1 MASRDYYDVLGVSPD
16 ADQSDI
22 KKAYKKL
29 ALKYHPDRNDSPD
42 AALRFQEVYE
52 AYEVL
57 KNVAKRPEQVPAHLR
72 YDFLKTDSVRSRARN
87 LTREE
92 VQDLQASE
100 MFERTVLNLDDLLQD
115 MKNMGSTLKERQREL
130 KKAVKNAKLNE
141 QQLLDQMLKMSE
153 EMRNETKTN

>member
-1 MASRDYYDVLGVSPD
+1 MSNHYKTLGLEPTAS
-16 ADQSDI
+16 SDEVTQ
-22 KKAYKKL
+22 AFRKL

-57 KNVAKRPEQVPAHLR
+57 KNVAKRPEQGPAHLR

-92 VQDLQASE
+92 VKDLQASE
-100 MFERTVLNLDDLLQD
+100 MFATTALNLDDLLQD
-115 MKNMGSTLKERQREL
+115 IKDVGSTLREREKEL
-130 KKAVKNAKLNE
+130 KKEVKNAKLNE
-141 QQLLDQMLKMSE
+141 QQLRDALRKMTE
-153 EMRNETKTN
+153 EMRDETKTS